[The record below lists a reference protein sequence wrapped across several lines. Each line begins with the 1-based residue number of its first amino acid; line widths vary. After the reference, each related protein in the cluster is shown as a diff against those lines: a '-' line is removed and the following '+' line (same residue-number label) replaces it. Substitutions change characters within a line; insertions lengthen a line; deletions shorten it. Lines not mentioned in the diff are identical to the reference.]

1 MAFPVP
7 EKEDED
13 EEKDEEE
20 NEDVAVPA
28 PAPAPVA
35 RVGICAVPF
44 SQAGALY
51 RRVVVDDAA
60 GTDTASSLLA
70 SLPAMT
76 DDRGLRWSGTG
87 VRSKL
92 DSAEL
97 LARRVALGVVRLL
110 KRTPGPRPLPDD
122 CAGGAFGLESILQ
135 SRRASGGRS
144 PSSPLFRLIL
154 FRIPSPPR
162 SQLHPQRSTSHP
174 LHPFPPH
181 SYSLIDIQPT
191 APPLWQKI
199 LPE

>member
-1 MAFPVP
+1 MAFPAP

-28 PAPAPVA
+28 PAPVA
-35 RVGICAVPF
+35 RVGI

-51 RRVVVDDAA
+51 RRVVDDDDDDAA
-60 GTDTASSLLA
+60 ASSLLA

-135 SRRASGGRS
+135 SRRASTVRS
-144 PSSPLFRLIL
+144 PFRLFRLL
-154 FRIPSPPR
+154 AASKPPPR
-162 SQLHPQRSTSHP
+162 RLDHSCTHRDLPAIHCTYFHPIRTHLLISSRP
-174 LHPFPPH
+174 LNRCG
-181 SYSLIDIQPT
+181 
-191 APPLWQKI
+191 KG